1 MIFKDKKRMFRGFL
15 FYGIGLII
23 GTIAVNQ
30 LWLKNREDLFSM
42 WPSGRVKEKIIKGSW
57 TEDSLFICYQKCY
70 QFSVVEINESIKSG
84 NVRFGISEGRRK
96 PYPIYII
103 DSKLKG
109 KDIRWHIESA
119 DSTSRI
125 FKVENLPG
133 ELKEKNCECNLINN

>member
-1 MIFKDKKRMFRGFL
+1 MIFKDKKRILRGFL
-15 FYGIGLII
+15 FYGIGLVI

-57 TEDSLFICYQKCY
+57 KEDSLFTCYQKCY
-70 QFSVVEINESIKSG
+70 DFSVTEINESIKSG

-103 DSKLKG
+103 DSKIKG
-109 KDIRWHIESA
+109 TDVRWYIESA
-119 DSTSRI
+119 DSTARI
-125 FKVENLPG
+125 CNVENLPG
-133 ELKEKNCECNLINN
+133 SSIKSDCKCK